1 MSDYNFS
8 IVMTAHQA
16 DCELVFAEDAARSAV
31 IERLRLCKTPEE
43 QAEAEIWLWGARMA
57 LYVIKAKI
65 ATKRNAVSLIAAQK
79 QTVKA
84 ARADWFQKADG
95 AARTYSHSIRKD
107 AGLIA
112 TDTRGGSRK
121 GAGRKADAIA
131 DKMSVKPEAPKAE
144 TPKAPKAEKPA
155 IGNYKP
161 ASPKD
166 AALFARE
173 NLAALLQI
181 MKAAGS
187 SEKVVASLV
196 AAMAAIQAELANCQ

>member
-1 MSDYNFS
+1 MTDYNFS
-8 IVMTAHQA
+8 IVMSAHQA
-16 DCELVFAEDAARSAV
+16 DCELVFEEDAARSRV
-31 IERLRLCKTPEE
+31 IDRLRLCKTPEE
-43 QAEAEIWLWGARMA
+43 QAEAEIWLWGARVA
-57 LYVIKAKI
+57 LYIIKAKI
-65 ATKRNAVSLIAAQK
+65 ATKKNAISLIAAQK
-79 QTVKA
+79 QTVRA
-84 ARADWFQKADG
+84 ARAEWFPKADS
-95 AARTYSHSIRKD
+95 AARTYSHSIRKE

-121 GAGRKADAIA
+121 GAGRKTDVVAAG
-131 DKMSVKPEAPKAE
+131 MSAETPKAE
-144 TPKAPKAEKPA
+144 TPKASKVEKPA

-187 SEKVVASLV
+187 SEKVVQALTV
-196 AAMAAIQAELANCQ
+196 AMSAIQAELANCQ